1 MRSKRTILHLLFFL
15 LASAPL
21 LAQEEQDEIPAD
33 LPEGTVFNDSLEV
46 VVDST
51 QMEVGIVDTK
61 IHLLSRTY
69 GDSIVLRWAPED
81 YATWRYVNRVG
92 MDVLR
97 YSEDRPFDA
106 DTLAHCLRPYTLE
119 QFRQRYPTTDTLAMT
134 AAGLLYDENR
144 TRPTATKN
152 PPGSLGSLYE
162 IYQEQQMRYA
172 FALLTTEWRRDLADA
187 LAMRLVDKTAKRGK
201 TYEYIVRPSE
211 IDTTGQMIVRTG
223 HIPELKNERYKPEA
237 FTTTL
242 TDTTIAENSVQL
254 TWNRGRY
261 STFEVERR
269 GPLSPSGAPLPPSTS
284 SLSPA
289 SPASASP
296 SGTPASP
303 STSKATVPDGSPS
316 GNWTRVTPKPYID
329 MSPNTQGQPDTLY
342 TMTDQVPQVGLYD
355 YRLLAHDAFG
365 DLTEP
370 TKPFRVWVRD
380 ITPPSPPAITLIT
393 IDRRDSTDLS
403 KGVFATFHLR
413 KDTMEADYTGWH
425 LVYYHEKDTEKQWR
439 RLSPQQTPADTLLTL
454 DVTGISTGMV
464 AVAASDTANNTS
476 YSIAT
481 MLRLEDLKAPGV
493 PQNLRAQG
501 NPLQGTITLD
511 WDAPEDLDIDYY
523 EVAYANDS
531 THRWVLATEQ
541 KLHDTHFVDTIDV
554 TANQKYIYYKV
565 RAIDYSTNE
574 GFYSPVLQ
582 VIRPTLIPPVVAHID
597 STWVDDNGIHMRWI
611 TSAEHFVSHHLVWR
625 RLHTDKEW
633 TLLAVCNADSLADYD
648 YELTL
653 HDKPEYNREARYDYA
668 IETISYSGVSS
679 EKSLAYSVRW
689 EGDAVF
695 SLPLKL
701 YGEYLEDKQ
710 ETRLVWEMPQEPP
723 YKGRW
728 YFCIFRQGPDDK
740 APTFLISAAKDD
752 RIFSDHLLDPGQQA
766 SYFIRVKYADGR
778 QSEDSNTVTV
788 KRPTSTSTQ

>member
-1 MRSKRTILHLLFFL
+1 MNSMQDILQRYIFLFFL

-21 LAQEEQDEIPAD
+21 IAQEEQDEIPAD
-33 LPEGTVFNDSLEV
+33 LPEGTVFTDDSLAVE
-46 VVDST
+46 DST
-51 QMEVGIVDTK
+51 QMQVGIVDTK

-106 DTLAHCLRPYTLE
+106 DTLAHRLRPFTLE
-119 QFRQRYPTTDTLAMT
+119 QFRRRYPITDSLAMM

-152 PPGSLGSLYE
+152 PPGTLGSLYE
-162 IYQEQQMRYA
+162 IYQEQQMRFGLA
-172 FALLTTEWRRDLADA
+172 VLTTEWRRDLAEA

-211 IDTTGQMIVRTG
+211 IDTTGQIIIRTG

-242 TDTTIAENSVQL
+242 TDSTIAENSVQL
-254 TWNRGRY
+254 TWNRKKY
-261 STFEVERR
+261 STFEIERR
-269 GPLSPSGAPLPPSTS
+269 WVGAKGKTS
-284 SLSPA
+284 S
-289 SPASASP
+289 
-296 SGTPASP
+296 TEE
-303 STSKATVPDGSPS
+303 
-316 GNWTRVTPKPYID
+316 WQRVNDKPYID
-329 MSPNTQGQPDTLY
+329 MSPNEQGLPDTLY

-439 RLSPQQTPADTLLTL
+439 RLSPQQTPADSLLTL

-493 PQNLRAQG
+493 PRNLRAQG

-511 WDAPEDLDIDYY
+511 WDAPDDLDIDYY

-541 KLHDTHFVDTIDV
+541 KLQDTRFVDTIDV

-597 STWVDDNGIHMRWI
+597 SSWVDDNGIHMRWI

-648 YELTL
+648 YELML
-653 HDKPEYNREARYDYA
+653 HDKPEYSREARYDYA

-695 SLPLKL
+695 ALPLKL

-710 ETRLVWEMPQEPP
+710 ETRLVWEMPQQPP

-752 RIFSDHLLDPGQQA
+752 RIFSDRLLDPGQQA

-788 KRPTSTSTQ
+788 ERKPTPDSSR

>member
-1 MRSKRTILHLLFFL
+1 MNSMQDILQRYLFLLIL

-21 LAQEEQDEIPAD
+21 IAQEEQEVIPAD
-33 LPEGTVFNDSLEV
+33 LPEGTVFTDDSLAVE
-46 VVDST
+46 DST
-51 QMEVGIVDTK
+51 QMQVGIVDTK

-106 DTLAHCLRPYTLE
+106 DTLAHRLRPFTLE
-119 QFRQRYPTTDTLAMT
+119 QFRRRYPTTDSLAMM

-152 PPGSLGSLYE
+152 PPGTLGSLYE

-172 FALLTTEWRRDLADA
+172 FALLTTEWRRDLAEA

-211 IDTTGQMIVRTG
+211 IDTTGQIIIRTG

-242 TDTTIAENSVQL
+242 TDSTIAENSVQL
-254 TWNRGRY
+254 TWNRKKY
-261 STFEVERR
+261 STFEIERR
-269 GPLSPSGAPLPPSTS
+269 WVGAKGKTS
-284 SLSPA
+284 S
-289 SPASASP
+289 
-296 SGTPASP
+296 TEE
-303 STSKATVPDGSPS
+303 
-316 GNWTRVTPKPYID
+316 WQRVNDKPYID
-329 MSPNTQGQPDTLY
+329 MSPNEQGLPDTLY

-439 RLSPQQTPADTLLTL
+439 RLSPQQTPADSLLTL

-493 PQNLRAQG
+493 PRNLRAQG

-511 WDAPEDLDIDYY
+511 WDAPDDLDIDYY

-541 KLHDTHFVDTIDV
+541 KLQDTRFVDTIDV

-597 STWVDDNGIHMRWI
+597 SSWVDADGIHMRWI

-648 YELTL
+648 YELML
-653 HDKPEYNREARYDYA
+653 HDKPEYSREARYDYA

-695 SLPLKL
+695 ALPLKL

-710 ETRLVWEMPQEPP
+710 ETRLVWEMPQQPP

-752 RIFSDHLLDPGQQA
+752 RIFNDRLLDPGQQA

-788 KRPTSTSTQ
+788 ERRPTPDSSQ

>member
-1 MRSKRTILHLLFFL
+1 MQDILQRYLFLLIL

-21 LAQEEQDEIPAD
+21 IAQEEQEVIPAD
-33 LPEGTVFNDSLEV
+33 LPEGTVFTDDSLAVE
-46 VVDST
+46 DST
-51 QMEVGIVDTK
+51 QMQVGIVDTK

-106 DTLAHCLRPYTLE
+106 DTLAHRLRPFTLE
-119 QFRQRYPTTDTLAMT
+119 QFRRRYPTTDTLAMM

-152 PPGSLGSLYE
+152 PPGTLGSLYE

-187 LAMRLVDKTAKRGK
+187 LAMRLVDRTAKRGK

-211 IDTTGQMIVRTG
+211 IDTTGQMIIRTG

-242 TDTTIAENSVQL
+242 TDSTIAENSVQL
-254 TWNRGRY
+254 TWNRKKY
-261 STFEVERR
+261 STFEIERR
-269 GPLSPSGAPLPPSTS
+269 WVGAKGKTS
-284 SLSPA
+284 S
-289 SPASASP
+289 
-296 SGTPASP
+296 TEE
-303 STSKATVPDGSPS
+303 
-316 GNWTRVTPKPYID
+316 WQRVNDKPYID
-329 MSPNTQGQPDTLY
+329 MSPNEQGLPDTLY

-439 RLSPQQTPADTLLTL
+439 RLSPQQTPADSLLTL

-493 PQNLRAQG
+493 PRNLRAQG

-511 WDAPEDLDIDYY
+511 WDAPDDLDIDYY

-541 KLHDTHFVDTIDV
+541 KLQDTRFVDTIDV

-597 STWVDDNGIHMRWI
+597 SSWVDDNGIHMRWI

-648 YELTL
+648 YELML
-653 HDKPEYNREARYDYA
+653 HDKPEYSREARYDYA

-695 SLPLKL
+695 ALPLKL

-710 ETRLVWEMPQEPP
+710 ETRLVWEMPQQPP

-752 RIFSDHLLDPGQQA
+752 RIFSDRLLDPGQQA

-788 KRPTSTSTQ
+788 ERRPTPDSSQ

>member
-1 MRSKRTILHLLFFL
+1 MNSMQDILQRYLFLLIF

-46 VVDST
+46 VEDST
-51 QMEVGIVDTK
+51 QMQVGIVDTK

-106 DTLAHCLRPYTLE
+106 DTLAHRLRPFTLE
-119 QFRQRYPTTDTLAMT
+119 QFRRRYPTTDTLAMM

-152 PPGSLGSLYE
+152 PPGTLGSLYE

-172 FALLTTEWRRDLADA
+172 FALLTTEWRRDLAEA

-211 IDTTGQMIVRTG
+211 IDTTGQIIIRTG

-242 TDTTIAENSVQL
+242 TDSTIAENSVQL
-254 TWNRGRY
+254 TWNRKKY
-261 STFEVERR
+261 STFEIERR
-269 GPLSPSGAPLPPSTS
+269 WVGAKGKTS
-284 SLSPA
+284 S
-289 SPASASP
+289 
-296 SGTPASP
+296 TEE
-303 STSKATVPDGSPS
+303 
-316 GNWTRVTPKPYID
+316 WQRVNDKPYID
-329 MSPNTQGQPDTLY
+329 MSPNEQGLPDTLY

-439 RLSPQQTPADTLLTL
+439 RLSPQQTPADSLLTL

-464 AVAASDTANNTS
+464 AVAASDTADNTS

-493 PQNLRAQG
+493 PRNLRAQG

-511 WDAPEDLDIDYY
+511 WDAPDDLDIDYY

-541 KLHDTHFVDTIDV
+541 KLQDTRFVDTIDV

-597 STWVDDNGIHMRWI
+597 SSWVDDNGIHMRWI

-633 TLLAVCNADSLADYD
+633 TLIAVCNADSLADYD
-648 YELTL
+648 YELML
-653 HDKPEYNREARYDYA
+653 HDKPEYSREARYDYA

-695 SLPLKL
+695 ALPLKL

-710 ETRLVWEMPQEPP
+710 ETRLVWEMPQQPP

-752 RIFSDHLLDPGQQA
+752 RIFSDRLLDPGQQA

-788 KRPTSTSTQ
+788 ERKADSPPALPVREGANT

>member
-1 MRSKRTILHLLFFL
+1 MNSMQDILQRYLFLLIF

-33 LPEGTVFNDSLEV
+33 LPEGTVFNDTQEV
-46 VVDST
+46 VEDST
-51 QMEVGIVDTK
+51 QLQVGIVDTK

-106 DTLAHCLRPYTLE
+106 DTLAHRLRPFTLE
-119 QFRQRYPTTDTLAMT
+119 QFRRRYPTTDSLAMM

-152 PPGSLGSLYE
+152 PPGTLGSLYE

-187 LAMRLVDKTAKRGK
+187 LAMRLVDRTAKRGK

-211 IDTTGQMIVRTG
+211 IDTTGQIIIRTG

-242 TDTTIAENSVQL
+242 TDSTIAENSVQL
-254 TWNRGRY
+254 TWNRKKY
-261 STFEVERR
+261 STFEIERR
-269 GPLSPSGAPLPPSTS
+269 WVGAKGKTS
-284 SLSPA
+284 S
-289 SPASASP
+289 
-296 SGTPASP
+296 TEE
-303 STSKATVPDGSPS
+303 
-316 GNWTRVTPKPYID
+316 WQRVNDKPYID
-329 MSPNTQGQPDTLY
+329 MSPNEQGLPDTLY
-342 TMTDQVPQVGLYD
+342 TMTDQVPRPGLYD

-439 RLSPQQTPADTLLTL
+439 RLSPQQTPADSLLTL

-493 PQNLRAQG
+493 PRNLRAQG

-511 WDAPEDLDIDYY
+511 WDAPDDLDIDYY

-541 KLHDTHFVDTIDV
+541 KLQDTRFVDTIDV

-582 VIRPTLIPPVVAHID
+582 VIRPTLIPPIVAHID
-597 STWVDDNGIHMRWI
+597 SSWVDDNGIHMRWI

-633 TLLAVCNADSLADYD
+633 TLIAVCNADSLADYD
-648 YELTL
+648 YELML
-653 HDKPEYNREARYDYA
+653 HDKPEYSREARYDYA

-695 SLPLKL
+695 ALPLKL

-710 ETRLVWEMPQEPP
+710 ETRLVWEMPQQPP

-752 RIFSDHLLDPGQQA
+752 RIFSDRLLDPGQQA

-788 KRPTSTSTQ
+788 ERKADSPPALPVREGANT

>member
-1 MRSKRTILHLLFFL
+1 MNSMQDILQRYLFLFIF

-33 LPEGTVFNDSLEV
+33 LPEGTVFTDDSLAVE
-46 VVDST
+46 DST
-51 QMEVGIVDTK
+51 QMQVGIVDTK

-106 DTLAHCLRPYTLE
+106 DTLAHRLRPFTLE
-119 QFRQRYPTTDTLAMT
+119 QFRRRYPTTDTLAMM

-152 PPGSLGSLYE
+152 PPGTLGSLYE

-172 FALLTTEWRRDLADA
+172 FALLTTEWRRDLAEA

-211 IDTTGQMIVRTG
+211 IDTTGQIIIRTG

-242 TDTTIAENSVQL
+242 TDSTIAENSVQL
-254 TWNRGRY
+254 TWNRKKY
-261 STFEVERR
+261 STFEIERR
-269 GPLSPSGAPLPPSTS
+269 WVGAKGKTASTEE
-284 SLSPA
+284 
-289 SPASASP
+289 
-296 SGTPASP
+296 
-303 STSKATVPDGSPS
+303 
-316 GNWTRVTPKPYID
+316 WQRVNDKPYID
-329 MSPNTQGQPDTLY
+329 MSPNEQGLPDTLY

-380 ITPPSPPAITLIT
+380 ITPPSPPAITLIS

-439 RLSPQQTPADTLLTL
+439 RLSPQQTPADSLLTL

-493 PQNLRAQG
+493 PRNLRAQG

-511 WDAPEDLDIDYY
+511 WDAPDDLDIDYY

-541 KLHDTHFVDTIDV
+541 KLQDTRFVDTIDV

-597 STWVDDNGIHMRWI
+597 SSWVDDNGIHMRWI

-648 YELTL
+648 YELML
-653 HDKPEYNREARYDYA
+653 HDKPEYSREARYDYA

-695 SLPLKL
+695 ALPLKL

-710 ETRLVWEMPQEPP
+710 ETRLVWEMPQQPP

-752 RIFSDHLLDPGQQA
+752 RIFSDRLLDPGQQA

-788 KRPTSTSTQ
+788 ERKADSPPALPVREGANT

>member
-1 MRSKRTILHLLFFL
+1 MRSKRTIFHLLFFL

-97 YSEDRPFDA
+97 YSEDHPFDA
-106 DTLAHCLRPYTLE
+106 DTLAHRLRPYTLE

-152 PPGSLGSLYE
+152 PPGTLGSLYE

-223 HIPELKNERYKPEA
+223 HIPELKNERYKPEP
-237 FTTTL
+237 FVTTL
-242 TDTTIAENSVQL
+242 TDSTIAENSVQL
-254 TWNRGRY
+254 TWNRKLY
-261 STFEVERR
+261 SSFEIERR
-269 GPLSPSGAPLPPSTS
+269 GPLSPSGAPLPASAS

-289 SPASASP
+289 STSP
-296 SGTPASP
+296 SNIPASP

-329 MSPNTQGQPDTLY
+329 MSPNTQGRPDTLY

-653 HDKPEYNREARYDYA
+653 HDKPEYTREARYDYA

-788 KRPTSTSTQ
+788 KRKAQLTE

>member
-1 MRSKRTILHLLFFL
+1 MNSMQDILQRYLFLLIF

-33 LPEGTVFNDSLEV
+33 LPEGTVFNDTQEV
-46 VVDST
+46 VEDST
-51 QMEVGIVDTK
+51 QLQVGIVDTK

-106 DTLAHCLRPYTLE
+106 DTLAHRLRPFTLE
-119 QFRQRYPTTDTLAMT
+119 QFRRRYPTTDSLAMM

-152 PPGSLGSLYE
+152 PPGTLGSLYE

-187 LAMRLVDKTAKRGK
+187 LAMRLVDRTAKRGK

-211 IDTTGQMIVRTG
+211 IDTTGQIIIRTG

-242 TDTTIAENSVQL
+242 TDSTIAENSVQL
-254 TWNRGRY
+254 TWNRKKY
-261 STFEVERR
+261 STFEIERR
-269 GPLSPSGAPLPPSTS
+269 WVGAKGKTS
-284 SLSPA
+284 S
-289 SPASASP
+289 
-296 SGTPASP
+296 TEE
-303 STSKATVPDGSPS
+303 
-316 GNWTRVTPKPYID
+316 WQRVNDKPYID
-329 MSPNTQGQPDTLY
+329 MSPNEQGLPDTLY
-342 TMTDQVPQVGLYD
+342 TMTDQVPRPGLYD

-439 RLSPQQTPADTLLTL
+439 RLSPQQTPADSLLTL

-493 PQNLRAQG
+493 PRNLRAQG

-511 WDAPEDLDIDYY
+511 WDAPDDLDIDYY

-541 KLHDTHFVDTIDV
+541 KLQDTRFVDTIDV

-582 VIRPTLIPPVVAHID
+582 VIRPTLIPPIVAHID
-597 STWVDDNGIHMRWI
+597 SSWVDDNGIHMRWI

-633 TLLAVCNADSLADYD
+633 TLIAVCNADSLADYD
-648 YELTL
+648 YELML
-653 HDKPEYNREARYDYA
+653 HDKPEYSREARYDYA

-695 SLPLKL
+695 ALPLKL

-710 ETRLVWEMPQEPP
+710 ETRLVWEMPQQPP

-752 RIFSDHLLDPGQQA
+752 RIFSDRLLDPGQQA

-778 QSEDSNTVTV
+778 QSEDSNTVKVERKADSPPALPGREGANT
-788 KRPTSTSTQ
+788 

>member
-1 MRSKRTILHLLFFL
+1 MNSMQDILQRYIFLFFL

-21 LAQEEQDEIPAD
+21 IAQEEQEVIPAD
-33 LPEGTVFNDSLEV
+33 LPEGTVFTDDSLAVE
-46 VVDST
+46 DST
-51 QMEVGIVDTK
+51 QMQVGIVDTK

-106 DTLAHCLRPYTLE
+106 DTLAHRLRPFTLE
-119 QFRQRYPTTDTLAMT
+119 QFRRRYPTTDSLAMM

-152 PPGSLGSLYE
+152 PPGTLGSLYE

-172 FALLTTEWRRDLADA
+172 FALLTTEWRRDLAEA

-211 IDTTGQMIVRTG
+211 IDTTGQMIIRTG

-242 TDTTIAENSVQL
+242 TDSTIAENSVQL
-254 TWNRGRY
+254 TWNRKKY
-261 STFEVERR
+261 STFEIERR
-269 GPLSPSGAPLPPSTS
+269 WVGAKGKTS
-284 SLSPA
+284 S
-289 SPASASP
+289 
-296 SGTPASP
+296 TEE
-303 STSKATVPDGSPS
+303 
-316 GNWTRVTPKPYID
+316 WQRVNDKPYID
-329 MSPNTQGQPDTLY
+329 MSPNEQGLPDTLY

-439 RLSPQQTPADTLLTL
+439 RLSPQQTPADSLLTL

-493 PQNLRAQG
+493 PRNLRAQG

-511 WDAPEDLDIDYY
+511 WDAPDDLDIDYY

-541 KLHDTHFVDTIDV
+541 KLQDTRFVDTIDV

-597 STWVDDNGIHMRWI
+597 SSWVDADGIHMRWI

-648 YELTL
+648 YELML
-653 HDKPEYNREARYDYA
+653 HDKPEYSREARYDYA

-695 SLPLKL
+695 ALPLKL

-710 ETRLVWEMPQEPP
+710 ETRLVWEMPQQPP

-752 RIFSDHLLDPGQQA
+752 RIFSDRLLDPGQQA

-788 KRPTSTSTQ
+788 ERKPTPDSSR

>member
-1 MRSKRTILHLLFFL
+1 MNGMQDILQRYIFLFFL

-21 LAQEEQDEIPAD
+21 IAQEEQEVIPAD
-33 LPEGTVFNDSLEV
+33 LPEGTVFTDDSLAVE
-46 VVDST
+46 DST
-51 QMEVGIVDTK
+51 QLQVGIVDTK

-97 YSEDRPFDA
+97 YSKDRPFDA
-106 DTLAHCLRPYTLE
+106 DTLAHRLRPFTLE
-119 QFRQRYPTTDTLAMT
+119 QFRRRYSTTDSLAMM

-152 PPGSLGSLYE
+152 PPGTLGSLYE

-172 FALLTTEWRRDLADA
+172 FALLTTEWRRDLAEA

-211 IDTTGQMIVRTG
+211 IDTTGQIIIRTG

-242 TDTTIAENSVQL
+242 TDSTIAENSVQL
-254 TWNRGRY
+254 TWNRKKY
-261 STFEVERR
+261 STFEIERR
-269 GPLSPSGAPLPPSTS
+269 WVGAKGKTASTEE
-284 SLSPA
+284 
-289 SPASASP
+289 
-296 SGTPASP
+296 
-303 STSKATVPDGSPS
+303 
-316 GNWTRVTPKPYID
+316 WQRVNDKPYID
-329 MSPNTQGQPDTLY
+329 MSPNEQGLPDTLY

-439 RLSPQQTPADTLLTL
+439 RLSPQQTPADSLLTL

-493 PQNLRAQG
+493 PRNLRAQG

-511 WDAPEDLDIDYY
+511 WDAPDDLDIDYY

-541 KLHDTHFVDTIDV
+541 KLQDTRFVDTIDV

-597 STWVDDNGIHMRWI
+597 SSWVDADGIHMRWI

-648 YELTL
+648 YELML
-653 HDKPEYNREARYDYA
+653 HDKPEYSREARYDYA

-695 SLPLKL
+695 ALPLKL

-710 ETRLVWEMPQEPP
+710 ETRLVWEMPQQPP

-752 RIFSDHLLDPGQQA
+752 RIFSDRLLDPGQQA

-788 KRPTSTSTQ
+788 ERRPTPDSSQ

>member
-1 MRSKRTILHLLFFL
+1 MNSMQDILQRYLFLLIL

-21 LAQEEQDEIPAD
+21 SAQEEQDEIPAD
-33 LPEGTVFNDSLEV
+33 LPEGTVFTDDSLAVE
-46 VVDST
+46 DST
-51 QMEVGIVDTK
+51 QMQVGIVDTK

-106 DTLAHCLRPYTLE
+106 DTLAHRLRPFTLE
-119 QFRQRYPTTDTLAMT
+119 QFRRRYPTTDSLAMM

-152 PPGSLGSLYE
+152 PPGTLGSLYE

-172 FALLTTEWRRDLADA
+172 FALLTTEWRRDLAEA

-211 IDTTGQMIVRTG
+211 IDTTGQIIIRTG

-242 TDTTIAENSVQL
+242 TDSTIAENSVQL
-254 TWNRGRY
+254 TWNRKKY
-261 STFEVERR
+261 STFEIERR
-269 GPLSPSGAPLPPSTS
+269 WVGAKGKTASTEE
-284 SLSPA
+284 
-289 SPASASP
+289 
-296 SGTPASP
+296 
-303 STSKATVPDGSPS
+303 
-316 GNWTRVTPKPYID
+316 WQRVNDKPYID
-329 MSPNTQGQPDTLY
+329 MSPNEQGLPDTLY

-380 ITPPSPPAITLIT
+380 ITPPTSPVVTLIE
-393 IDRRDSTDLS
+393 IDRRDSTDLA

-413 KDTMEADYTGWH
+413 KDTLEEDYTGSY
-425 LVYYHEKDTEKQWR
+425 LVYYHEKDTRKQWR
-439 RLSPQQTPADTLLTL
+439 RLSQQFKLGSTPAETPLPIDTAIVL
-454 DVTGISTGMV
+454 DVTGIATGMV
-464 AVAASDTANNTS
+464 AVASVDTAGNVG
-476 YSIAT
+476 YSMAQ
-481 MLRLEDLKAPGV
+481 MLRIEDLKAPGV
-493 PQNLRAQG
+493 PRNLRAQG

-511 WDAPEDLDIDYY
+511 WDAPDDLDIDYY

-541 KLHDTHFVDTIDV
+541 KLQDTRFVDTVDV

-565 RAIDYSTNE
+565 RAIDDSTNE

-597 STWVDDNGIHMRWI
+597 SSWVDADGIHMRWI

-648 YELTL
+648 YELML
-653 HDKPEYNREARYDYA
+653 HDKPEYSREARYDYA

-695 SLPLKL
+695 ALPLKL

-710 ETRLVWEMPQEPP
+710 ETRLVWEMPQQPP

-752 RIFSDHLLDPGQQA
+752 RIFSDRLLDPGQQA

-788 KRPTSTSTQ
+788 ERRPTPDSSQ

>member
-1 MRSKRTILHLLFFL
+1 MRSKRTIFHLLFFL
-15 LASAPL
+15 LASVPL

-33 LPEGTVFNDSLEV
+33 LPEGTVFNDSIEV
-46 VVDST
+46 VEDST
-51 QMEVGIVDTK
+51 QMQVGIIDTK
-61 IHLLSRTY
+61 IHLLSSTY

-106 DTLAHCLRPYTLE
+106 DTLAHRLRPYTLE

-172 FALLTTEWRRDLADA
+172 FALLTTEWRRDLAEA
-187 LAMRLVDKTAKRGK
+187 LAMRLVDRTAKRGQ

-269 GPLSPSGAPLPPSTS
+269 GPLSPSGAPLPPSAS

-289 SPASASP
+289 SPASTSP
-296 SGTPASP
+296 SNIPASP

-541 KLHDTHFVDTIDV
+541 KLQDTHFVDTIDV

-597 STWVDDNGIHMRWI
+597 SSWVDDNGIHMRWI

-633 TLLAVCNADSLADYD
+633 TLLAVCNADSLADYG

-778 QSEDSNTVTV
+778 QSEDSNMVTV
-788 KRPTSTSTQ
+788 RRKAQITE

>member
-1 MRSKRTILHLLFFL
+1 MNSMQDILQRYIFLFFL

-21 LAQEEQDEIPAD
+21 IAQEEQEVIPAD
-33 LPEGTVFNDSLEV
+33 LPEGTVFTDDSLAVE
-46 VVDST
+46 DST
-51 QMEVGIVDTK
+51 QMQVGIVDTK

-106 DTLAHCLRPYTLE
+106 DTLAHRLRPFTLE
-119 QFRQRYPTTDTLAMT
+119 QFRRRYPTTDSLAMM

-152 PPGSLGSLYE
+152 PPGTLGSLYE

-172 FALLTTEWRRDLADA
+172 FALLTTEWRRDLAEA

-211 IDTTGQMIVRTG
+211 IDTTGQIIIRTG

-242 TDTTIAENSVQL
+242 TDSTIAENSVQL
-254 TWNRGRY
+254 TWNRKKY
-261 STFEVERR
+261 STFEIERR
-269 GPLSPSGAPLPPSTS
+269 WVGAKGKTS
-284 SLSPA
+284 S
-289 SPASASP
+289 
-296 SGTPASP
+296 TEE
-303 STSKATVPDGSPS
+303 
-316 GNWTRVTPKPYID
+316 WQRVNDKPYID
-329 MSPNTQGQPDTLY
+329 MSPNEQGLPDTLY

-439 RLSPQQTPADTLLTL
+439 RLSPQQTPADSLLTL

-493 PQNLRAQG
+493 PRNLRAQG

-511 WDAPEDLDIDYY
+511 WDAPDDLDIDYY

-541 KLHDTHFVDTIDV
+541 KLQDTRFVDTIDV

-597 STWVDDNGIHMRWI
+597 SSWVDADGIHMRWI

-648 YELTL
+648 YELML
-653 HDKPEYNREARYDYA
+653 HDKPEYSREARYDYA

-695 SLPLKL
+695 ALPLKL

-710 ETRLVWEMPQEPP
+710 ETRLVWEMPQQPP

-752 RIFSDHLLDPGQQA
+752 RIFSDRLLDPGQQA

-788 KRPTSTSTQ
+788 ERKPTPDSSQ

>member
-1 MRSKRTILHLLFFL
+1 MNSMQDILQRYLFLLIF

-21 LAQEEQDEIPAD
+21 IAQEEQEVIPAD
-33 LPEGTVFNDSLEV
+33 LPEGTVFTDDSLAVE
-46 VVDST
+46 DST
-51 QMEVGIVDTK
+51 QMQVGIVDTK

-106 DTLAHCLRPYTLE
+106 DTLAHRLRPFTLE
-119 QFRQRYPTTDTLAMT
+119 QFRRRYPTTDSLAMM

-152 PPGSLGSLYE
+152 PPGTLGSLYE

-172 FALLTTEWRRDLADA
+172 FALLTTEWRRDLAEA

-211 IDTTGQMIVRTG
+211 IDTTGQIIIRTG

-242 TDTTIAENSVQL
+242 TDSTIAENSVQL
-254 TWNRGRY
+254 TWNRKKY
-261 STFEVERR
+261 STFEIERR
-269 GPLSPSGAPLPPSTS
+269 WVGAKGKTASTEE
-284 SLSPA
+284 
-289 SPASASP
+289 
-296 SGTPASP
+296 
-303 STSKATVPDGSPS
+303 
-316 GNWTRVTPKPYID
+316 WQRVNDKPYID
-329 MSPNTQGQPDTLY
+329 MSPNEQGLPDTLY

-439 RLSPQQTPADTLLTL
+439 RLSPQQTPADSLLTL

-464 AVAASDTANNTS
+464 AVAASDTADNTS

-493 PQNLRAQG
+493 PRNLRAQG

-511 WDAPEDLDIDYY
+511 WDAPDDLDIDYY

-541 KLHDTHFVDTIDV
+541 KLQDTRFVDTIDV

-597 STWVDDNGIHMRWI
+597 SSWVDADGIHMRWI

-648 YELTL
+648 YELML
-653 HDKPEYNREARYDYA
+653 HDKPEYSREARYDYA

-695 SLPLKL
+695 ALPLKL

-710 ETRLVWEMPQEPP
+710 ETRLVWEMPQQPP

-752 RIFSDHLLDPGQQA
+752 RIFSDRLLDPGQQA

-788 KRPTSTSTQ
+788 ERRPTPDSSQ

>member
-1 MRSKRTILHLLFFL
+1 MNSMQDILQRYIFLFFL

-21 LAQEEQDEIPAD
+21 SAQEEQEVIPAD
-33 LPEGTVFNDSLEV
+33 LPEGTVFTDDSLAVE
-46 VVDST
+46 DST
-51 QMEVGIVDTK
+51 QMQVGIVDTK

-106 DTLAHCLRPYTLE
+106 DTLAHRLRPFTLE
-119 QFRQRYPTTDTLAMT
+119 QFRRRYPTTDSLAMM

-152 PPGSLGSLYE
+152 PPGTLGSLYE
-162 IYQEQQMRYA
+162 IYQEQQMRFGLA
-172 FALLTTEWRRDLADA
+172 VLTTEWRRDLADA
-187 LAMRLVDKTAKRGK
+187 LAMRLVDKTAKRGQ

-211 IDTTGQMIVRTG
+211 IDTTGQIIIRTG

-242 TDTTIAENSVQL
+242 TDSTIAENSVQL

-269 GPLSPSGAPLPPSTS
+269 AV
-284 SLSPA
+284 
-289 SPASASP
+289 
-296 SGTPASP
+296 

-439 RLSPQQTPADTLLTL
+439 RLSPQQTPADSLLTL

-493 PQNLRAQG
+493 PRNLRAQG

-511 WDAPEDLDIDYY
+511 WDAPDDLDIDYY

-541 KLHDTHFVDTIDV
+541 KLQDTRFVDTIDV

-597 STWVDDNGIHMRWI
+597 SSWVDDNGIHMRWI

-648 YELTL
+648 YELML
-653 HDKPEYNREARYDYA
+653 HDKPEYSREARYDYA

-695 SLPLKL
+695 ALPLKL

-710 ETRLVWEMPQEPP
+710 ETRLVWEMPQQPP

-752 RIFSDHLLDPGQQA
+752 RIFSDRLLDPGQQA

-788 KRPTSTSTQ
+788 ERRPTPDSSQ

>member
-61 IHLLSRTY
+61 IYLLSRTY

-187 LAMRLVDKTAKRGK
+187 LAMRLVDRTAKRGK

-211 IDTTGQMIVRTG
+211 IDTTGQMIIRTG
-223 HIPELKNERYKPEA
+223 HIPELKNERYKPEP
-237 FTTTL
+237 FVTTL
-242 TDTTIAENSVQL
+242 TDSTIAENSVQL
-254 TWNRGRY
+254 TWNRKLY
-261 STFEVERR
+261 SSFEIERR
-269 GPLSPSGAPLPPSTS
+269 SVFVPSS
-284 SLSPA
+284 SR
-289 SPASASP
+289 
-296 SGTPASP
+296 
-303 STSKATVPDGSPS
+303 ATVPDGSPS
-316 GNWTRVTPKPYID
+316 GSWQRVNDKPYID
-329 MSPNTQGQPDTLY
+329 MSPNDQGRPDTLY
-342 TMTDQVPQVGLYD
+342 TMTDQVPLPGLYD

-380 ITPPSPPAITLIT
+380 ITPPTSPVVTLIE
-393 IDRRDSTDLS
+393 IDRRDSTDLA
-403 KGVFATFHLR
+403 KGVIATFHLR
-413 KDTMEADYTGWH
+413 KDTLEEDYTGSY
-425 LVYYHEKDTEKQWR
+425 LVYYHEKDTRKQWR
-439 RLSPQQTPADTLLTL
+439 RLSQQFKLGSTLAETPLPIDTAIVL
-454 DVTGISTGMV
+454 DVTGIATGMV
-464 AVAASDTANNTS
+464 AVASVDTAGNVG
-476 YSIAT
+476 YSMAQ
-481 MLRLEDLKAPGV
+481 MLRIEDLKAPGV

-501 NPLQGTITLD
+501 NPLEGTITLE

-523 EVAYANDS
+523 EVAYANDT
-531 THRWVLATEQ
+531 THRWVLATED
-541 KLHDTHFVDTIDV
+541 KLQDTRFVDTVDV

-597 STWVDDNGIHMRWI
+597 SSWVDDNGIHMRWI

-625 RLHTDKEW
+625 RLHTDKKW

-728 YFCIFRQGPDDK
+728 YFCIFRQGPDDD
-740 APTFLISAAKDD
+740 APRFLMSAAKED
-752 RIFSDHLLDPGQQA
+752 RAFSDHLLEPGQQA

-788 KRPTSTSTQ
+788 KRPTSDSSQ

>member
-1 MRSKRTILHLLFFL
+1 MNSMQDILQRYLFLLIF

-46 VVDST
+46 VEDST
-51 QMEVGIVDTK
+51 QMQVGIVDTK

-106 DTLAHCLRPYTLE
+106 DTLAHRLRPFTLE
-119 QFRQRYPTTDTLAMT
+119 QFRRRYPTTDTLAMM

-152 PPGSLGSLYE
+152 PPGTLGSLYE

-172 FALLTTEWRRDLADA
+172 FALLTTEWRRDLAEA

-211 IDTTGQMIVRTG
+211 IDTTGQIIIRTG

-242 TDTTIAENSVQL
+242 TDSTIAENSVQL
-254 TWNRGRY
+254 TWNRKKY
-261 STFEVERR
+261 STFEIERR
-269 GPLSPSGAPLPPSTS
+269 WVGAKGKTS
-284 SLSPA
+284 S
-289 SPASASP
+289 
-296 SGTPASP
+296 TEE
-303 STSKATVPDGSPS
+303 
-316 GNWTRVTPKPYID
+316 WQRVNDKPYID
-329 MSPNTQGQPDTLY
+329 MSPNEQGLPDTLY

-439 RLSPQQTPADTLLTL
+439 RLSPQQTPADSLLTL

-493 PQNLRAQG
+493 PRNLRAQG

-511 WDAPEDLDIDYY
+511 WDAPDDLDIDYY

-541 KLHDTHFVDTIDV
+541 KQQDTRFVDTIDV

-597 STWVDDNGIHMRWI
+597 SSWVDDNGIHMRWI

-648 YELTL
+648 YELML
-653 HDKPEYNREARYDYA
+653 HDKPEYSREARYDYA

-695 SLPLKL
+695 ALPLKL

-710 ETRLVWEMPQEPP
+710 ETRLVWEMPQQPP

-752 RIFSDHLLDPGQQA
+752 RIFSDRLLDPGQQA

-788 KRPTSTSTQ
+788 ERRPTPDSSQ

>member
-1 MRSKRTILHLLFFL
+1 MNSMQDILQRYLFLLIF

-21 LAQEEQDEIPAD
+21 IAQEEQEVIPAD
-33 LPEGTVFNDSLEV
+33 LPEGTVFTDDSLAVE
-46 VVDST
+46 DST
-51 QMEVGIVDTK
+51 QMQVGIVDTK

-106 DTLAHCLRPYTLE
+106 DTLAHRLRPFTLE
-119 QFRQRYPTTDTLAMT
+119 QFRRRYPTTDSLAMM

-152 PPGSLGSLYE
+152 PPGTLGSLYE

-172 FALLTTEWRRDLADA
+172 FALLTTEWRRDLAEA

-211 IDTTGQMIVRTG
+211 IDTTGQIIIRTG

-242 TDTTIAENSVQL
+242 TDSTIAENSVQL
-254 TWNRGRY
+254 TWNRKKY
-261 STFEVERR
+261 STFEIERR
-269 GPLSPSGAPLPPSTS
+269 WVGAKGKTS
-284 SLSPA
+284 S
-289 SPASASP
+289 
-296 SGTPASP
+296 TEE
-303 STSKATVPDGSPS
+303 
-316 GNWTRVTPKPYID
+316 WQRVNDKPYID
-329 MSPNTQGQPDTLY
+329 MSPNEQGLPDTLY

-439 RLSPQQTPADTLLTL
+439 RLSPQQTPADSLLTL

-493 PQNLRAQG
+493 PRNLRAQG

-511 WDAPEDLDIDYY
+511 WDAPDDLDIDYY

-541 KLHDTHFVDTIDV
+541 KLQDTRFVDTIDV

-597 STWVDDNGIHMRWI
+597 SSWVDADGIHMRWI

-648 YELTL
+648 YELML
-653 HDKPEYNREARYDYA
+653 HDKPEYSREARYDYA

-695 SLPLKL
+695 ALPLKL

-710 ETRLVWEMPQEPP
+710 ETRLVWEMPQQPP

-752 RIFSDHLLDPGQQA
+752 RIFSDRLLDPGQQA

-788 KRPTSTSTQ
+788 ERRPTPDSSQ

>member
-1 MRSKRTILHLLFFL
+1 MNSMQDILQRYLFLLIF

-21 LAQEEQDEIPAD
+21 MAQEEQDEIPAD
-33 LPEGTVFNDSLEV
+33 LPEGTVFTDDSLAVE
-46 VVDST
+46 DST
-51 QMEVGIVDTK
+51 QMQVGIVDTK

-106 DTLAHCLRPYTLE
+106 DTLAHRLRPFTLE
-119 QFRQRYPTTDTLAMT
+119 QFRRRYPTTDSLAMM

-152 PPGSLGSLYE
+152 PPGTLGSLYE

-211 IDTTGQMIVRTG
+211 IDTTGQIIIRTG

-242 TDTTIAENSVQL
+242 TDSTIAENSVQL
-254 TWNRGRY
+254 TWNRKKY
-261 STFEVERR
+261 STFEIERR
-269 GPLSPSGAPLPPSTS
+269 WVGAKGKTASTEE
-284 SLSPA
+284 
-289 SPASASP
+289 
-296 SGTPASP
+296 
-303 STSKATVPDGSPS
+303 
-316 GNWTRVTPKPYID
+316 WQRVNDKPYID
-329 MSPNTQGQPDTLY
+329 MSPNEQGLPDTLY

-439 RLSPQQTPADTLLTL
+439 RLSPQQTPADSLLTL

-493 PQNLRAQG
+493 PRNLRAQG

-511 WDAPEDLDIDYY
+511 WDAPDDLDIDYY

-541 KLHDTHFVDTIDV
+541 KLQDTRFVDTIDV

-597 STWVDDNGIHMRWI
+597 SSWVDADGIHMRWI

-648 YELTL
+648 YELML
-653 HDKPEYNREARYDYA
+653 HDKPEYSREARYDYA

-695 SLPLKL
+695 ALPLKL

-710 ETRLVWEMPQEPP
+710 ETRLVWEMPQQPP

-728 YFCIFRQGPDDK
+728 YFCIFRQGPEDK

-752 RIFSDHLLDPGQQA
+752 RIFSDRLLDPGQQA

-788 KRPTSTSTQ
+788 ERRPTPDSSQ

>member
-1 MRSKRTILHLLFFL
+1 MHDILKRYIFLLFL

-21 LAQEEQDEIPAD
+21 LAQEEQEVIPAD
-33 LPEGTVFNDSLEV
+33 LPEGTVFTDDSLTVE
-46 VVDST
+46 DST
-51 QMEVGIVDTK
+51 QMQVGIVDTK
-61 IHLLSRTY
+61 IHLLARTY

-106 DTLAHCLRPYTLE
+106 DTLAHRLRPFTLE
-119 QFRQRYPTTDTLAMT
+119 QFRRRYPTTDTLAMM

-152 PPGSLGSLYE
+152 PPGTLGSLYE

-172 FALLTTEWRRDLADA
+172 FALLTTEWRRDLAEA

-211 IDTTGQMIVRTG
+211 IDTTGQIIIRTG

-242 TDTTIAENSVQL
+242 TDSTIAENSVQL
-254 TWNRGRY
+254 TWNRKKY
-261 STFEVERR
+261 STFEIERR
-269 GPLSPSGAPLPPSTS
+269 WVGAKGKTS
-284 SLSPA
+284 S
-289 SPASASP
+289 
-296 SGTPASP
+296 TEE
-303 STSKATVPDGSPS
+303 
-316 GNWTRVTPKPYID
+316 WQRVNDKPYID
-329 MSPNTQGQPDTLY
+329 MSPNEQGLPDTLY

-370 TKPFRVWVRD
+370 TKSFRVWVRD

-439 RLSPQQTPADTLLTL
+439 RLSPQQTPADSLLTL

-493 PQNLRAQG
+493 PRNLRAQG

-511 WDAPEDLDIDYY
+511 WDAPDDLDIDYY

-541 KLHDTHFVDTIDV
+541 KLQDTRFVDTIDV

-597 STWVDDNGIHMRWI
+597 SSWVDDNGIHMRWI

-648 YELTL
+648 YELML
-653 HDKPEYNREARYDYA
+653 HDKPEYSREARYDYA

-695 SLPLKL
+695 ALPLKL

-710 ETRLVWEMPQEPP
+710 ETRLVWEMPQQPP

-752 RIFSDHLLDPGQQA
+752 RIFSDRLLDPGQQA

-788 KRPTSTSTQ
+788 ERRPTPDSSQ

>member
-1 MRSKRTILHLLFFL
+1 MRSKRTIFHLLFFL
-15 LASAPL
+15 LASTPL

-46 VVDST
+46 VEDST
-51 QMEVGIVDTK
+51 QMQVGIIDTK

-81 YATWRYVNRVG
+81 YATWRYINRVG

-97 YSEDRPFDA
+97 YSKDRPFDA

-187 LAMRLVDKTAKRGK
+187 LAMRLVDRTAKRGK

-211 IDTTGQMIVRTG
+211 IDTSGQMIVRTG

-237 FTTTL
+237 FVTTL
-242 TDTTIAENSVQL
+242 TDSTIAENSVQL
-254 TWNRGRY
+254 TWNRKKY
-261 STFEVERR
+261 STFEIERR
-269 GPLSPSGAPLPPSTS
+269 GVDSAGKSSGE
-284 SLSPA
+284 
-289 SPASASP
+289 
-296 SGTPASP
+296 
-303 STSKATVPDGSPS
+303 
-316 GNWTRVTPKPYID
+316 WQRVNDKPYID
-329 MSPNTQGQPDTLY
+329 MSPNVQGEPDSLY
-342 TMTDQVPQVGLYD
+342 TMTDQVPKVGLYD
-355 YRLLAHDAFG
+355 YRLLAHDVFG

-493 PQNLRAQG
+493 PQNLRAQA

-541 KLHDTHFVDTIDV
+541 KLQDTHFVDTIDV

-597 STWVDDNGIHMRWI
+597 SSWVDDNGIHMRWI

-778 QSEDSNTVTV
+778 QSEDSNTVEV
-788 KRPTSTSTQ
+788 RRRPTPDPSRKGGE

>member
-1 MRSKRTILHLLFFL
+1 MQDILQRYLFLFIF

-33 LPEGTVFNDSLEV
+33 LPEGTVFTDDSLAVE
-46 VVDST
+46 DST
-51 QMEVGIVDTK
+51 QMQVGIVDTK

-106 DTLAHCLRPYTLE
+106 DTLAHRLRPFTLE
-119 QFRQRYPTTDTLAMT
+119 QFRRRYPTTDTLAMM

-152 PPGSLGSLYE
+152 PPGTLGSLYE

-172 FALLTTEWRRDLADA
+172 FALLTTEWRRDLAEA

-211 IDTTGQMIVRTG
+211 IDTTGQIIIRTG

-242 TDTTIAENSVQL
+242 TDSTIAENSVQL
-254 TWNRGRY
+254 TWNRKKY
-261 STFEVERR
+261 STFEIERR
-269 GPLSPSGAPLPPSTS
+269 WVGAKGKTASTEE
-284 SLSPA
+284 
-289 SPASASP
+289 
-296 SGTPASP
+296 
-303 STSKATVPDGSPS
+303 
-316 GNWTRVTPKPYID
+316 WQRVNDKPYID
-329 MSPNTQGQPDTLY
+329 MSPNEQGLPDTLY

-380 ITPPSPPAITLIT
+380 ITPPSPPAITLIS

-439 RLSPQQTPADTLLTL
+439 RLSPQQTPADSLLTL

-493 PQNLRAQG
+493 PRNLRAQG

-511 WDAPEDLDIDYY
+511 WDAPDDLDIDYY

-541 KLHDTHFVDTIDV
+541 KLQDTRFVDTIDV

-597 STWVDDNGIHMRWI
+597 SSWVDDNGIHMRWI

-648 YELTL
+648 YELML
-653 HDKPEYNREARYDYA
+653 HDKPEYSREARYDYA

-695 SLPLKL
+695 ALPLKL

-710 ETRLVWEMPQEPP
+710 ETRLVWEMPQQPP

-752 RIFSDHLLDPGQQA
+752 RIFSDRLLDPGQQA

-788 KRPTSTSTQ
+788 ERKADSPPALPVREGANT

>member
-1 MRSKRTILHLLFFL
+1 MQDILQRYLFLLIF

-46 VVDST
+46 VEDST
-51 QMEVGIVDTK
+51 QMQVGIVDTK

-106 DTLAHCLRPYTLE
+106 DTLAHRLRPFTLE
-119 QFRQRYPTTDTLAMT
+119 QFRRRYPTTDTLAMM

-152 PPGSLGSLYE
+152 PPGTLGSLYE

-172 FALLTTEWRRDLADA
+172 FALLTTEWRRDLAEA

-211 IDTTGQMIVRTG
+211 IDTTGQIIIRTG

-242 TDTTIAENSVQL
+242 TDSTIAENSVQL
-254 TWNRGRY
+254 TWNRKKY
-261 STFEVERR
+261 STFEIERR
-269 GPLSPSGAPLPPSTS
+269 WVGAKGKTS
-284 SLSPA
+284 S
-289 SPASASP
+289 
-296 SGTPASP
+296 TEE
-303 STSKATVPDGSPS
+303 
-316 GNWTRVTPKPYID
+316 WQRVNDKPYID
-329 MSPNTQGQPDTLY
+329 MSPNEQGLPDTLY

-439 RLSPQQTPADTLLTL
+439 RLSPQQTPADSLLTL

-493 PQNLRAQG
+493 PRNLRAQG

-511 WDAPEDLDIDYY
+511 WDAPDDLDIDYY

-541 KLHDTHFVDTIDV
+541 KQQDTRFVDTIDV

-597 STWVDDNGIHMRWI
+597 SSWVDDNGIHMRWI

-648 YELTL
+648 YELML
-653 HDKPEYNREARYDYA
+653 HDKPEYSREARYDYA

-695 SLPLKL
+695 ALPLKL

-710 ETRLVWEMPQEPP
+710 ETRLVWEMPQQPP

-752 RIFSDHLLDPGQQA
+752 RIFSDRLLDPGQQA

-788 KRPTSTSTQ
+788 ERRPTPDSSQ

>member
-1 MRSKRTILHLLFFL
+1 MNSMQDILQRYIFLFFL

-21 LAQEEQDEIPAD
+21 IAQEEQEVIPAD
-33 LPEGTVFNDSLEV
+33 LPEGTVFTDDSLAVE
-46 VVDST
+46 DST
-51 QMEVGIVDTK
+51 QMQVGIVDTK

-106 DTLAHCLRPYTLE
+106 DTLAHRLRPFTLE
-119 QFRQRYPTTDTLAMT
+119 QFRRRYPTTDSLAMM

-152 PPGSLGSLYE
+152 PPGTLGSLYE

-172 FALLTTEWRRDLADA
+172 FALLTTEWRRDLAEA

-211 IDTTGQMIVRTG
+211 IDTTGQIIIRTG

-242 TDTTIAENSVQL
+242 TDSTIAENSVQL
-254 TWNRGRY
+254 TWNRKKY
-261 STFEVERR
+261 STFEIERR
-269 GPLSPSGAPLPPSTS
+269 WVGAKGKTS
-284 SLSPA
+284 S
-289 SPASASP
+289 
-296 SGTPASP
+296 TEE
-303 STSKATVPDGSPS
+303 
-316 GNWTRVTPKPYID
+316 WQRVNDKPYID
-329 MSPNTQGQPDTLY
+329 MSPNEQGLPDTLY

-439 RLSPQQTPADTLLTL
+439 RLSPQQTPADSLLTL

-493 PQNLRAQG
+493 PRNLRAQG

-511 WDAPEDLDIDYY
+511 WDAPDDLDIDYY

-541 KLHDTHFVDTIDV
+541 KLQDTRFVDTIDV

-597 STWVDDNGIHMRWI
+597 SSWVDADGIHMRWI

-648 YELTL
+648 YELML
-653 HDKPEYNREARYDYA
+653 HDKPEYSREARYDYA

-695 SLPLKL
+695 ALPLKL

-710 ETRLVWEMPQEPP
+710 ETRLVWEMPQQPP

-752 RIFSDHLLDPGQQA
+752 RIFSDRLLDPGQQA

-788 KRPTSTSTQ
+788 ERRPTPDSSQ

>member
-1 MRSKRTILHLLFFL
+1 MQDILQRYLFLLIF

-46 VVDST
+46 VEDST
-51 QMEVGIVDTK
+51 QMQVGIVDTK

-106 DTLAHCLRPYTLE
+106 DTLAHRLRPFTLE
-119 QFRQRYPTTDTLAMT
+119 QFRRRYPTTDTLAMM

-152 PPGSLGSLYE
+152 PPGTLGSLYE

-172 FALLTTEWRRDLADA
+172 FALLTTEWRRDLAEA

-211 IDTTGQMIVRTG
+211 IDTTGQIIIRTG

-242 TDTTIAENSVQL
+242 TDSTIAENSVQL
-254 TWNRGRY
+254 TWNRKKY
-261 STFEVERR
+261 STFEIERR
-269 GPLSPSGAPLPPSTS
+269 WVGAKGKTS
-284 SLSPA
+284 S
-289 SPASASP
+289 
-296 SGTPASP
+296 TEE
-303 STSKATVPDGSPS
+303 
-316 GNWTRVTPKPYID
+316 WQRVNDKPYID
-329 MSPNTQGQPDTLY
+329 MSPNEQGLPDTLY

-439 RLSPQQTPADTLLTL
+439 RLSPQQTPADSLLTL

-464 AVAASDTANNTS
+464 AVAASDTADNTS

-493 PQNLRAQG
+493 PRNLRAQG

-511 WDAPEDLDIDYY
+511 WDAPDDLDIDYY

-541 KLHDTHFVDTIDV
+541 KLQDTRFVDTIDV

-597 STWVDDNGIHMRWI
+597 SSWVDDNGIHMRWI

-633 TLLAVCNADSLADYD
+633 TLIAVCNADSLADYD
-648 YELTL
+648 YELML
-653 HDKPEYNREARYDYA
+653 HDKPEYSREARYDYA

-695 SLPLKL
+695 ALPLKL

-710 ETRLVWEMPQEPP
+710 ETRLVWEMPQQPP

-752 RIFSDHLLDPGQQA
+752 RIFSDRLLDPGQQA

-788 KRPTSTSTQ
+788 ERKADSPPALPVREGANT

>member
-1 MRSKRTILHLLFFL
+1 MNSMQDILQRYIFLFFL

-21 LAQEEQDEIPAD
+21 IAQEEQEVIPAD
-33 LPEGTVFNDSLEV
+33 LPEGTVFTDDSLAVE
-46 VVDST
+46 DST
-51 QMEVGIVDTK
+51 QMQVGIVDTK

-106 DTLAHCLRPYTLE
+106 DTLAHRLRPFTLE
-119 QFRQRYPTTDTLAMT
+119 QFRRRYPTTDSLAMM

-152 PPGSLGSLYE
+152 PPGTLGSLYE
-162 IYQEQQMRYA
+162 IYQEQQMRYGL
-172 FALLTTEWRRDLADA
+172 ALLTTEWRRDLAEA

-211 IDTTGQMIVRTG
+211 IDTTGQIIIRTG

-242 TDTTIAENSVQL
+242 TDSTIAENSVQL
-254 TWNRGRY
+254 TWNRKKY
-261 STFEVERR
+261 STFEIERR
-269 GPLSPSGAPLPPSTS
+269 WVGAKGKTS
-284 SLSPA
+284 S
-289 SPASASP
+289 
-296 SGTPASP
+296 TEE
-303 STSKATVPDGSPS
+303 
-316 GNWTRVTPKPYID
+316 WQRVNDKPYID
-329 MSPNTQGQPDTLY
+329 MSPNEQGLPDTLY

-439 RLSPQQTPADTLLTL
+439 RLSPQQTPADSLLTL

-493 PQNLRAQG
+493 PRNLRAQG

-511 WDAPEDLDIDYY
+511 WDAPDDLDIDYY

-541 KLHDTHFVDTIDV
+541 KLQDTRFVDTIDV

-582 VIRPTLIPPVVAHID
+582 VIRPTLIPPIVAHID
-597 STWVDDNGIHMRWI
+597 SSWVDADGIHMRWI

-648 YELTL
+648 YELML
-653 HDKPEYNREARYDYA
+653 HDKPEFSREARYDYA

-695 SLPLKL
+695 ALPLKL

-710 ETRLVWEMPQEPP
+710 ETRLVWEMPQQPP

-752 RIFSDHLLDPGQQA
+752 RIFSDRLLDPGQQA

-788 KRPTSTSTQ
+788 ERRPTPDSSQ

>member
-1 MRSKRTILHLLFFL
+1 MNGMQDILQRYLFLLIL

-21 LAQEEQDEIPAD
+21 IAQEEQEVIPAD
-33 LPEGTVFNDSLEV
+33 LPEGTVFTDDSLAVE
-46 VVDST
+46 DST
-51 QMEVGIVDTK
+51 QMQVGIVDTK

-106 DTLAHCLRPYTLE
+106 DTLAHRLRPFTLE
-119 QFRQRYPTTDTLAMT
+119 QFRRRYPTTDTLAMM

-152 PPGSLGSLYE
+152 PPGTLGSLYE

-187 LAMRLVDKTAKRGK
+187 LAMRLVDRTAKRGK

-211 IDTTGQMIVRTG
+211 IDTTGQMIIRTG

-242 TDTTIAENSVQL
+242 TDSTIAENSVQL
-254 TWNRGRY
+254 TWNRKKY
-261 STFEVERR
+261 STFEIERR
-269 GPLSPSGAPLPPSTS
+269 WVGAKGKTS
-284 SLSPA
+284 S
-289 SPASASP
+289 
-296 SGTPASP
+296 TEE
-303 STSKATVPDGSPS
+303 
-316 GNWTRVTPKPYID
+316 WQRVNDKPYID
-329 MSPNTQGQPDTLY
+329 MSPNEQGLPDTLY

-439 RLSPQQTPADTLLTL
+439 RLSPQQTPADSLLTL

-493 PQNLRAQG
+493 PRNLRAQG

-511 WDAPEDLDIDYY
+511 WDAPDDLDIDYY

-541 KLHDTHFVDTIDV
+541 KLQDTRFVDTIDV

-597 STWVDDNGIHMRWI
+597 SSWVDDNGIHMRWI

-648 YELTL
+648 YELML
-653 HDKPEYNREARYDYA
+653 HDKPEYSREARYDYA

-695 SLPLKL
+695 ALPLKL

-710 ETRLVWEMPQEPP
+710 ETRLVWEMPQQPP

-752 RIFSDHLLDPGQQA
+752 RIFSDRLLDPGQQA

-788 KRPTSTSTQ
+788 ERRPTPDSSQ

>member
-1 MRSKRTILHLLFFL
+1 MRSKRTIFHLLFFL

-69 GDSIVLRWAPED
+69 GDSIFLRWAPED

-106 DTLAHCLRPYTLE
+106 DTLAHRLRPYTLE

-152 PPGSLGSLYE
+152 PPGTLGSLYE
-162 IYQEQQMRYA
+162 IYQEQQMRFGLA
-172 FALLTTEWRRDLADA
+172 VLTTEWRRDLADA
-187 LAMRLVDKTAKRGK
+187 LAMRLADKTAKRGQ

-211 IDTTGQMIVRTG
+211 IDTTGQMIIRTG
-223 HIPELKNERYKPEA
+223 HIPELKNERYKPEP
-237 FTTTL
+237 FVTTL
-242 TDTTIAENSVQL
+242 TDSTIAENSVQL
-254 TWNRGRY
+254 TWNRKLY
-261 STFEVERR
+261 SSFEIERR
-269 GPLSPSGAPLPPSTS
+269 
-284 SLSPA
+284 SLSPGPSPVREGRKGA
-289 SPASASP
+289 SGDTKSPLPNRGGAGEGASW
-296 SGTPASP
+296 
-303 STSKATVPDGSPS
+303 V
-316 GNWTRVTPKPYID
+316 RVTDKPYID
-329 MSPNTQGQPDTLY
+329 MSPNDQGRPDTLY
-342 TMTDQVPQVGLYD
+342 TMTDQVPRPGLYD

-370 TKPFRVWVRD
+370 TTPFRVWVRD
-380 ITPPSPPAITLIT
+380 ITPPSPPVVTLIE
-393 IDRRDSTDLS
+393 IDRRDSTDLA

-413 KDTMEADYTGWH
+413 KDTLEEDYTGSY
-425 LVYYHEKDTEKQWR
+425 LVYYHEKDTRKQWR
-439 RLSPQQTPADTLLTL
+439 RLSQQFKLGSTPAETPLPIDTAIVL
-454 DVTGISTGMV
+454 DVTGIATGMV
-464 AVAASDTANNTS
+464 AVASVDTAGNVG
-476 YSIAT
+476 YSMAQ
-481 MLRLEDLKAPGV
+481 MLRIEDLKAPGV

-501 NPLQGTITLD
+501 NPLEGTITLE

-523 EVAYANDS
+523 EVAYANDT
-531 THRWVLATEQ
+531 THRWVLATED
-541 KLHDTHFVDTIDV
+541 KLQDTRFVDTVDV

-582 VIRPTLIPPVVAHID
+582 VIRPSLMPPAVAHID
-597 STWVDDNGIHMRWI
+597 STWVDDDGIHMRWI

-633 TLLAVCNADSLADYD
+633 TLLRVCNADSLADYD

-653 HDKPEYNREARYDYA
+653 LDKPEYTREARYDYA
-668 IETISYSGVSS
+668 IESVNYSGVSS

-695 SLPLKL
+695 ALPLKL
-701 YGEYLEDKQ
+701 YGEYLSDK
-710 ETRLVWEMPQEPP
+710 EEMRLVWEMPHQPP

-728 YFCIFRQGPDDK
+728 YFCIFRQGPDDD
-740 APTFLISAAKDD
+740 APRFLISAAKED
-752 RIFSDHLLDPGQQA
+752 RAFSDHLLEPGQQA

-788 KRPTSTSTQ
+788 KRPTSTSSQ